1 MPAEGRPDA
10 ALMLRVAQRD
20 LKAARSMLDDEAFE
34 EPTWG
39 YQIQQATEKALKAWI
54 SRLDHDYPRSHDLAL
69 LYSLICDLGADP
81 SPFQT
86 LARFSPFG
94 TRIRYDD
101 VETLGLDRSFWNQL
115 CADLL
120 EHVASLIP

>member
-1 MPAEGRPDA
+1 
-10 ALMLRVAQRD
+10 MLRVAQRD
-20 LKAARSMLDDEAFE
+20 LKAARSMLDNDAFE

-54 SRLDHDYPRSHDLAL
+54 SSLNHDYPRTHDLAL
-69 LYSLICDLGADP
+69 LYSLIRDLGDDP
-81 SPFQT
+81 FPFQQ
-86 LARFSPFG
+86 LVRFSPFG

-101 VETLGLDRSFWNQL
+101 VEALGLDRSFWNQL

-120 EHVASLIP
+120 SHVASLLP